1 MITYLKVRN
10 LAIVE
15 EFCLEP
21 GPGLNVLTGETGAG
35 KSLLIDSLQFLAGE
49 RGSTDVIRGG
59 ADRMTAEASFQIP
72 VGAGVALEAIGVETD
87 PGEND
92 VTELIV
98 KREIN
103 STGRG
108 RVFMNGSLVNLRDL
122 TPVTESLLQIHG
134 QNAAH
139 DRIAGKNALELV
151 DHFAGHQT
159 LLSSVGSRHT
169 TWRGASDEV
178 TRLVAAE
185 QGRTLRLDQLRYQID
200 EIAAARLS
208 PTEEESLRSERNLL
222 SHSEEIL
229 TATSQAFAALDED
242 DISALSQ
249 ISRAA
254 HLLQPLASRIPEIG
268 EAVREIEDAR
278 LRTQEV
284 ARTIASIAQD
294 TRHDPDRLEEV
305 EGRLT
310 IIERLE
316 KKYGRTI
323 PDVLDHL
330 QRANKE
336 HEELAEFETS
346 AARLRQ
352 AEEKSWSQYLESAVQ
367 LSKSRTETAAEL
379 QEAIQSELDD
389 LAMEYTRVEIEISA
403 PHDLTLAGADRSI
416 RTFGPEGYDRI
427 EILIAPNRGESP
439 KPLQRIASGGEL
451 SRIQLAVAA
460 ALFRHT
466 RASESLTLVFDEI
479 DAGIG
484 GRVADVVG
492 RKLRELSGTSQ
503 VICVTHLPQI
513 ASFGSTHFLV
523 RKEESGGR
531 TRATIQ
537 ALNTEAERVSEL
549 ARMLG
554 GETIS
559 ETAIS
564 HARDLLARAAET
576 KRAARQSR
584 RAG

>member
-49 RGSTDVIRGG
+49 RGSTDVIRDG

-72 VGAGVALEAIGVETD
+72 THAVARLDAMGIETGTSENGAV
-87 PGEND
+87 
-92 VTELIV
+92 ELIV
-98 KREIN
+98 RREIN
-103 STGRG
+103 SAGRG
-108 RVFMNGSLVNLRDL
+108 RVFMNGSLMNLRDL
-122 TPVTESLLQIHG
+122 TPLTENLLQIHG

-151 DHFAGHQT
+151 DQFAQHES
-159 LLSSVGSRHT
+159 LVSAVADHHKA
-169 TWRGASDEV
+169 WRS
-178 TRLVAAE
+178 AAE
-185 QGRTLRLDQLRYQID
+185 DVGRLIAVEQERTLRIDQLRYQID
-200 EIAAARLS
+200 EISSARLS
-208 PTEEESLRSERNLL
+208 LHEEESLRSERNLL

-229 TATSQAFAALDED
+229 AATSGAFAALDED
-242 DISALSQ
+242 EVSALSQ

-254 HLLQPLASRIPEIG
+254 HLLQPLTSRIPEIA
-268 EAVREIEDAR
+268 EAVREMEDAR

-284 ARTIASIAQD
+284 ARTIASIAQE
-294 TRHDPDRLEEV
+294 TRHDPARLEEV
-305 EGRLT
+305 EERLT
-310 IIERLE
+310 TIERLE
-316 KKYGRTI
+316 KKYGHTVA
-323 PDVLDHL
+323 DVLEHL
-330 QRANKE
+330 QHTTRE
-336 HEELAEFETS
+336 YEELSDYELS
-346 AARLRQ
+346 AARLRKV
-352 AEEKSWSQYLESAVQ
+352 EETAWGIYLSAAAD
-367 LSKSRTETAAEL
+367 LAKGRRRAAAEL
-379 QEAIQSELDD
+379 QVAIQNELDD
-389 LAMEYTRVEIEISA
+389 LAMEQTRVEIETSA
-403 PHDLTLAGADRSI
+403 PADLNPAAADRSL
-416 RTFGPEGYDRI
+416 RAFGPAGYDRV
-427 EILIAPNRGESP
+427 EILIAPNRGESM

-460 ALFRHT
+460 ALFRHV

-484 GRVADVVG
+484 GRVADIVG
-492 RKLRELSGTSQ
+492 RKLRELSATSQ

-523 RKEESGGR
+523 TKEEAAGR

-537 ALNTEAERVSEL
+537 PLESKEERISEL

-554 GETIS
+554 GEMVS

-564 HARDLLARAAET
+564 HARDLLERAVEV
-576 KRAARQSR
+576 KRSPRQGR